1 MKNRKDLARNQRIVD
16 LATKPNLDGDDGVE
30 INGVTYTSSD
40 SKAYAKQKRKEDRKK
55 KISVS
60 KVKKSAGDKLWVSS
74 EDIKRKNVKIKRANR
89 MIKRGWKKDL
99 YM

>member
-1 MKNRKDLARNQRIVD
+1 MTNRKDLERNQATVD
-16 LATKPNLDGDDGVE
+16 AAMGPDGGGDYR
-30 INGVTYTSSD
+30 YTTTD

-55 KISVS
+55 KVSVS
-60 KVKKSAGDKLWVSS
+60 KIKKSAGDKLFVSS
-74 EDIKRKNVKIKRANR
+74 EDIKRKNVRTKRADR